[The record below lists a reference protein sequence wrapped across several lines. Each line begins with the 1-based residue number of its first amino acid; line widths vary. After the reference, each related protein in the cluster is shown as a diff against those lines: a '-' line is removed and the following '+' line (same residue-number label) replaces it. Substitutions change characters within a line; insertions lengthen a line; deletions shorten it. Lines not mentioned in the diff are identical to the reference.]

1 MATLGGVREESELV
15 TGEAVVLDLRVAKLA
30 SRALAMALDVLVQ
43 FALLLA
49 AIFVLT
55 LTVPG
60 EDEALALTLILV
72 FLVLIMVGYPVLFET
87 LSRGRSLGKL
97 AVGLRVV
104 RVDGGPIRFRHA
116 LVRGL
121 AGFVVDFWTLGL
133 FGAVALIVSL
143 CSSDGRRV
151 GDFLAGTL
159 VIRERVPESAGY
171 PAVGMPPGLEGW
183 ASQLDLT
190 RLPDDLALASRQFL
204 ARFRE
209 LHPEAAHTL
218 GWGLAQQ
225 LSEALGTPVP
235 PGVPPWAFLAAV
247 LAERRNRDHARA
259 VQAYAAQVEAARGQG
274 FAGQPGYPAG
284 GQSGYPG
291 APGFAQAGYPAAGQ
305 PTYPGGPG
313 FPQAGCPAAGQ
324 PGYPG
329 GPGVG
334 VVPGQS
340 GVGHSATA
348 QLGEQLRSAEPSPWS
363 AAAAEA
369 GSAPAAEPAPATPPS
384 GTPAPAENPFTPP
397 S

>member
-1 MATLGGVREESELV
+1 VGEESELV

-43 FALLLA
+43 FALLLGA
-49 AIFVLT
+49 VLVLT
-55 LTVPG
+55 FAVPAD
-60 EDEALALTLILV
+60 DEALALTLILV

-133 FGAVALIVSL
+133 FGAVAVIVSL

-159 VIRERVPESAGY
+159 VVRERVPESAGY
-171 PAVGMPPGLEGW
+171 PAIGMPPGLEGW
-183 ASQLDLT
+183 AAQLDLT

-204 ARFRE
+204 ARFGQLR
-209 LHPEAAHTL
+209 PEAAEAL

-225 LSEALGTPVP
+225 VGNALGTPVP

-247 LAERRNRDHARA
+247 LAERRRRDHARA
-259 VQAYAAQVEAARGQG
+259 FQAYEAARVQAYATPPSP
-274 FAGQPGYPAG
+274 GQPGFMHA
-284 GQSGYPG
+284 
-291 APGFAQAGYPAAGQ
+291 
-305 PTYPGGPG
+305 
-313 FPQAGCPAAGQ
+313 
-324 PGYPG
+324 
-329 GPGVG
+329 
-334 VVPGQS
+334 
-340 GVGHSATA
+340 GHSAGA
-348 QLGEQLRSAEPSPWS
+348 QL
-363 AAAAEA
+363 AAMATPPPVAAQ
-369 GSAPAAEPAPATPPS
+369 PDPPTPPS
-384 GTPAPAENPFTPP
+384 GTPAQAPAPVENPFTPP

>member
-1 MATLGGVREESELV
+1 MGEESELV

-43 FALLLA
+43 FALLLGA
-49 AIFVLT
+49 VLVLT
-55 LTVPG
+55 FAVPAD
-60 EDEALALTLILV
+60 DEALALTLILV

-133 FGAVALIVSL
+133 FGAVAVIVSL

-159 VIRERVPESAGY
+159 VVRERVPESAGY
-171 PAVGMPPGLEGW
+171 PAIGMPPGLEGW
-183 ASQLDLT
+183 AAQLDLT

-204 ARFRE
+204 ARFGQLR
-209 LHPEAAHTL
+209 PEAAEAL

-225 LSEALGTPVP
+225 VGNALGTPVP

-247 LAERRNRDHARA
+247 LAERRRRDHARA
-259 VQAYAAQVEAARGQG
+259 FQAHEAARAQ
-274 FAGQPGYPAG
+274 AHATPSPGQPGFLHA
-284 GQSGYPG
+284 
-291 APGFAQAGYPAAGQ
+291 
-305 PTYPGGPG
+305 
-313 FPQAGCPAAGQ
+313 
-324 PGYPG
+324 
-329 GPGVG
+329 
-334 VVPGQS
+334 
-340 GVGHSATA
+340 GHSAGA
-348 QLGEQLRSAEPSPWS
+348 QVASMAQPV
-363 AAAAEA
+363 AAQ
-369 GSAPAAEPAPATPPS
+369 PDLPTPPS
-384 GTPAPAENPFTPP
+384 GTPAPAPVENPFTPP

>member
-1 MATLGGVREESELV
+1 MHEESELV

-30 SRALAMALDVLVQ
+30 SRALAMALDVLLQ
-43 FALLLA
+43 FAVLLA
-49 AIFVLT
+49 AFIVLT

-72 FLVLIMVGYPVLFET
+72 CVVLILVGYPVLSET
-87 LSRGRSLGKL
+87 LTRGRSLGKM

-133 FGAVALIVSL
+133 FGAVAVIVSL

-159 VIRERVPESAGY
+159 VIRERVPETTGH
-171 PAVGMPPGLEGW
+171 PAIAMPPGLEGW
-183 ASQLDLT
+183 ASHLDLT

-204 ARFRE
+204 TRFAQLR
-209 LHPEAAHTL
+209 PEAAQAL

-225 LSEALGTPVP
+225 VAEALGTPVP
-235 PGVPPWAFLAAV
+235 PGVPAWAFLAAV

-259 VQAYAAQVEAARGQG
+259 VQAYTARVQAARGQG
-274 FAGQPGYPAG
+274 Y
-284 GQSGYPG
+284 G
-291 APGFAQAGYPAAGQ
+291 APSGFA
-305 PTYPGGPG
+305 
-313 FPQAGCPAAGQ
+313 
-324 PGYPG
+324 
-329 GPGVG
+329 
-334 VVPGQS
+334 
-340 GVGHSATA
+340 
-348 QLGEQLRSAEPSPWS
+348 
-363 AAAAEA
+363 
-369 GSAPAAEPAPATPPS
+369 PAPEPPTPPS
-384 GTPAPAENPFTPP
+384 GDNPFTPP

>member
-1 MATLGGVREESELV
+1 MHEESELV

-43 FALLLA
+43 VTVLFAAFIVLA
-49 AIFVLT
+49 IA
-55 LTVPG
+55 VPDV
-60 EDEALALTLILV
+60 DEALALTIL
-72 FLVLIMVGYPVLFET
+72 LVLLVLVMVGYPVVFET

-121 AGFVVDFWTLGL
+121 AGFIVDFWTLGL
-133 FGAVALIVSL
+133 FGAVAVIVSL

-171 PAVGMPPGLEGW
+171 PAIAMPPGLEGW
-183 ASQLDLT
+183 AAQLDLT

-204 ARFRE
+204 GRFSQLR
-209 LHPEAAHTL
+209 PEASHAL

-225 LSEALGTPVP
+225 VGNALGTPVP
-235 PGVPPWAFLAAV
+235 PGVPPWAFLSAV

-259 VQAYAAQVEAARGQG
+259 FQAYQARA
-274 FAGQPGYPAG
+274 FEAGQAPAPGWGYPA
-284 GQSGYPG
+284 QPHPAQP
-291 APGFAQAGYPAAGQ
+291 APP
-305 PTYPGGPG
+305 PPP
-313 FPQAGCPAAGQ
+313 
-324 PGYPG
+324 
-329 GPGVG
+329 
-334 VVPGQS
+334 
-340 GVGHSATA
+340 
-348 QLGEQLRSAEPSPWS
+348 PSS
-363 AAAAEA
+363 AA
-369 GSAPAAEPAPATPPS
+369 PAP
-384 GTPAPAENPFTPP
+384 ENPFTPP

>member
-1 MATLGGVREESELV
+1 MHEESELV

-43 FALLLA
+43 FALLLGS
-49 AIFVLT
+49 ILVLSFA
-55 LTVPG
+55 LPDA
-60 EDEALALTLILV
+60 DESLALTLTLV

-133 FGAVALIVSL
+133 FGAVAVIVSL

-159 VIRERVPESAGY
+159 VVRERVPESAGY
-171 PAVGMPPGLEGW
+171 PAIGMPPGLEGW

-204 ARFRE
+204 ARFGQLR
-209 LHPEAAHTL
+209 PEASHAL

-225 LSEALGTPVP
+225 VGNALGTPVP
-235 PGVPPWAFLAAV
+235 AGVPAWAFLAAV
-247 LAERRNRDHARA
+247 LAERRRRDHARA
-259 VQAYAAQVEAARGQG
+259 FQAYTAQVEAARGQTFAGGYGSAGFAAVAPAQPGYGYAAAPAAPAG
-274 FAGQPGYPAG
+274 FAGPAAQPG
-284 GQSGYPG
+284 
-291 APGFAQAGYPAAGQ
+291 Q
-305 PTYPGGPG
+305 P
-313 FPQAGCPAAGQ
+313 
-324 PGYPG
+324 
-329 GPGVG
+329 
-334 VVPGQS
+334 
-340 GVGHSATA
+340 
-348 QLGEQLRSAEPSPWS
+348 EPP
-363 AAAAEA
+363 
-369 GSAPAAEPAPATPPS
+369 TPPS
-384 GTPAPAENPFTPP
+384 GTPAVENPFTPP

>member
-1 MATLGGVREESELV
+1 MHEESELV

-43 FALLLA
+43 FALLFGSFMVLA
-49 AIFVLT
+49 IALPEI
-55 LTVPG
+55 
-60 EDEALALTLILV
+60 DEALGLAILLV
-72 FLVLIMVGYPVLFET
+72 LLVLIMVGYPVVFET

-121 AGFVVDFWTLGL
+121 AGFIVDFWTLGL
-133 FGAVALIVSL
+133 FGAVAVIVSL

-159 VIRERVPESAGY
+159 VVRERVPESAGY
-171 PAVGMPPGLEGW
+171 AAIAMPPGLEGW
-183 ASQLDLT
+183 AAQLDLT

-204 ARFRE
+204 GRFGQLR
-209 LHPEAAHTL
+209 PEASHAL

-225 LSEALGTPVP
+225 VGNALGTQVP

-259 VQAYAAQVEAARGQG
+259 FQAYRAFGAAQA
-274 FAGQPGYPAG
+274 PGGAYPATAA
-284 GQSGYPG
+284 QYPG
-291 APGFAQAGYPAAGQ
+291 PSYS
-305 PTYPGGPG
+305 GP
-313 FPQAGCPAAGQ
+313 
-324 PGYPG
+324 
-329 GPGVG
+329 
-334 VVPGQS
+334 
-340 GVGHSATA
+340 
-348 QLGEQLRSAEPSPWS
+348 S
-363 AAAAEA
+363 AAQ
-369 GSAPAAEPAPATPPS
+369 PDPPTPPS
-384 GTPAPAENPFTPP
+384 GTPVAAENPFTPP

>member
-1 MATLGGVREESELV
+1 MATLGCVREESELV

-43 FALLLA
+43 FAMLLVS
-49 AIFVLT
+49 IIVLSFA
-55 LTVPG
+55 LPDA
-60 EDEALALTLILV
+60 DEALALTLTLV
-72 FLVLIMVGYPVLFET
+72 FLVLIMVGYPVVFET

-133 FGAVALIVSL
+133 FGAVAVIVSL

-171 PAVGMPPGLEGW
+171 PAIGMPPGLEGW

-190 RLPDDLALASRQFL
+190 HLPDDLALASRQFL

-209 LHPEAAHTL
+209 LRPEASHAL
-218 GWGLAQQ
+218 GWGLSQQ
-225 LSEALGTPVP
+225 LGNALGTAVP

-247 LAERRNRDHARA
+247 LAERRRRDHARA
-259 VQAYAAQVEAARGQG
+259 FQAYTAQVEAARGQAFSG
-274 FAGQPGYPAG
+274 GYG
-284 GQSGYPG
+284 
-291 APGFAQAGYPAAGQ
+291 
-305 PTYPGGPG
+305 
-313 FPQAGCPAAGQ
+313 
-324 PGYPG
+324 
-329 GPGVG
+329 
-334 VVPGQS
+334 
-340 GVGHSATA
+340 
-348 QLGEQLRSAEPSPWS
+348 S
-363 AAAAEA
+363 AAPVGYAAPPSYA
-369 GSAPAAEPAPATPPS
+369 APSSYAAVPVQPDPPTPPS
-384 GTPAPAENPFTPP
+384 GTPAVENPFTPP

>member
-1 MATLGGVREESELV
+1 VHEESELV

-43 FALLLA
+43 FALLLG

-55 LTVPG
+55 ITVPADDG
-60 EDEALALTLILV
+60 SLALTLVLV
-72 FLVLIMVGYPVLFET
+72 FLVLITVGYPVLFET

-121 AGFVVDFWTLGL
+121 AGFVIDFWALGV
-133 FGAVALIVSL
+133 FGAVAVIVSL

-159 VIRERVPESAGY
+159 VVRERVPESAGH
-171 PAVGMPPGLEGW
+171 AAIGMPPGLAGW
-183 ASQLDLT
+183 AAQLDLT

-204 ARFRE
+204 VRFAE
-209 LHPEAAHTL
+209 LSPEASHAL
-218 GWGLAQQ
+218 GWRLAQQ
-225 LSEALGTPVP
+225 VGNALGTPVP

-259 VQAYAAQVEAARGQG
+259 FQAYTAQVQAARGQAYAAG
-274 FAGQPGYPAG
+274 FTAPAQPSPW
-284 GQSGYPG
+284 
-291 APGFAQAGYPAAGQ
+291 PAAG
-305 PTYPGGPG
+305 PIGDPDP
-313 FPQAGCPAAGQ
+313 P
-324 PGYPG
+324 
-329 GPGVG
+329 
-334 VVPGQS
+334 
-340 GVGHSATA
+340 
-348 QLGEQLRSAEPSPWS
+348 
-363 AAAAEA
+363 
-369 GSAPAAEPAPATPPS
+369 TPPS
-384 GTPAPAENPFTPP
+384 GTPAVPVENPFTPP